1 MRQLVMQSA
10 VLLCLSAVAAWIS
23 YGLHPR
29 APALYAVVAEVA
41 VDELTVQQVR
51 DRWGDR
57 VIWLDARPREQYLAE
72 HIPGARLL
80 NEQEFEVQLLELL
93 QDLER
98 ADRPVIIYCSGQR
111 CEASRRVRERLIAS
125 VPLDDCYILHGGWS
139 EWKASRQP

>member
-1 MRQLVMQSA
+1 MSSMILQAGVLV
-10 VLLCLSAVAAWIS
+10 CLSALAAWAAHEF
-23 YGLHPR
+23 HPR
-29 APALYAVVAEVA
+29 APSLHAVA
-41 VDELTVQQVR
+41 VPMSRHEVTVQQVR
-51 DRWGDR
+51 ERWGDR

-111 CEASRRVRERLIAS
+111 CEASRHVRERLVAS
-125 VPLDDCYILHGGWS
+125 VPLDDCYILHGGWPA
-139 EWKASRQP
+139 WKASRQP